1 MLSESL
7 KNRDLDF
14 ARLTDA
20 GRTKEARDMIAEVA
34 EMLVI
39 SMRVAEDY
47 GRMSREDVEGYTLKC
62 IEFYEAKYYTDED
75 FKKTVTVIA
84 KRREQ

>member
-1 MLSESL
+1 MLSDTL
-7 KNRDLDF
+7 RNRELGF
-14 ARLTDA
+14 ERLTDES
-20 GRTKEARDMIAEVA
+20 RTKEARDMIAEVA
-34 EMLVI
+34 DMLVI

-47 GRMSREDVEGYTLKC
+47 GKMSREDVEGYTLKC

-84 KRREQ
+84 KRR

>member
-1 MLSESL
+1 MLSEKL
-7 KNRDLDF
+7 RNRELGF
-14 ARLTDA
+14 ERLTDES
-20 GRTKEARDMIAEVA
+20 RTKETRDMIAEVA
-34 EMLVI
+34 DMLVI

-47 GRMSREDVEGYTLKC
+47 GKMSREDVERYTLKC

-84 KRREQ
+84 KRR